1 MYLLLLHK
9 TNVSYEKFEHE
20 PVLDYE
26 TDRIVRERL
35 GLQGTPSK
43 SLFLKSKAGD
53 YYVFFTLEGTR
64 LNRGEMK
71 ELTGERLSLCSA
83 DELRDKTG
91 CTPGCVAPFGYAHDV
106 TIIVDNAIYTYDKIL
121 ITPGVPEFTIELST
135 EELKKD
141 FINMFKYCFGVQTK
155 RELIISSLFFIILLL
170 LCFLLQNE
178 LARPHGK
185 KNAQVGQLHS
195 G

>member
-1 MYLLLLHK
+1 MYEDVLALLHK

-53 YYVFFTLEGTR
+53 YYVFFTLESTR

-135 EELKKD
+135 EELKK
-141 FINMFKYCFGVQTK
+141 
-155 RELIISSLFFIILLL
+155 ILLTCPNTVL
-170 LCFLLQNE
+170 EYKQKE
-178 LARPHGK
+178 
-185 KNAQVGQLHS
+185 S
-195 G
+195 

>member
-1 MYLLLLHK
+1 MYEDVLALLHK
-9 TNVSYEKFEHE
+9 TNVSYENSNTNR
-20 PVLDYE
+20 YSIM
-26 TDRIVRERL
+26 RQIGSYAR
-35 GLQGTPSK
+35 GLLTRYPSK

-91 CTPGCVAPFGYAHDV
+91 CTPGCVAPFGYSHDV

-135 EELKKD
+135 EELKR
-141 FINMFKYCFGVQTK
+141 FY
-155 RELIISSLFFIILLL
+155 
-170 LCFLLQNE
+170 
-178 LARPHGK
+178 
-185 KNAQVGQLHS
+185 
-195 G
+195 

>member
-1 MYLLLLHK
+1 MYEDVLALLHK
-9 TNVSYEKFEHE
+9 TNASYEKFEHE

-71 ELTGERLSLCSA
+71 EITGERLSLCSP
-83 DELRDKTG
+83 DELQDKTG
-91 CTPGCVAPFGYAHDV
+91 CTPGCVAPFGYSHDV

-135 EELKKD
+135 EELKK
-141 FINMFKYCFGVQTK
+141 
-155 RELIISSLFFIILLL
+155 ILLTCSNTVL
-170 LCFLLQNE
+170 EYKQKE
-178 LARPHGK
+178 S
-185 KNAQVGQLHS
+185 Q
-195 G
+195 

>member
-1 MYLLLLHK
+1 MYEDVLALLHK

-35 GLQGTPSK
+35 GLQGTQV
-43 SLFLKSKAGD
+43 KA
-53 YYVFFTLEGTR
+53 YFKIKVWRLLRIFTLEGTR

-71 ELTGERLSLCSA
+71 ELSGERLSLCSP

-91 CTPGCVAPFGYAHDV
+91 CTPGCVAPFGYSHDV

-135 EELKKD
+135 EELKR
-141 FINMFKYCFGVQTK
+141 FY
-155 RELIISSLFFIILLL
+155 
-170 LCFLLQNE
+170 
-178 LARPHGK
+178 
-185 KNAQVGQLHS
+185 
-195 G
+195 